1 MLKFCF
7 PLFIGIFDF
16 YFEDM
21 ATYESV
27 IKITGAVGDL
37 VFYTLNGKNVVRK
50 KSGFNK
56 AAFKKNPSYEKVRQN
71 SSEFGHCSKIGKII
85 RKSLEVYIKES
96 GDPLLYQKFAKVMTA
111 IKDLDIISERGK
123 RTVENGLKTEEGRKL
138 LRAFQLGTIHTVSDC
153 IRSQNHVLY
162 KNKGCTTDEGV
173 ILTLQLD
180 SESYSI
186 ETHEEIISWNQQE
199 EKSFK
204 KYFSED
210 DFLLYF
216 VALKNE
222 KDEITHMG
230 FV

>member
-173 ILTLQLD
+173 ILTLKLD

-186 ETHEEIISWNQQE
+186 ETHEEIISWSQQQ

>member
-1 MLKFCF
+1 
-7 PLFIGIFDF
+7 
-16 YFEDM
+16 M

-85 RKSLEVYIKES
+85 RKSLEVYIKEA
-96 GDPLLYQKFAKVMTA
+96 GDPLLYQKFTKVMTT
-111 IKDLDIISERGK
+111 IKDLDTLSERGK
-123 RTVENGLKTEEGRKL
+123 RTVENGLKTEDGRKL
-138 LRAFQLGTIHTVSDC
+138 LREFQLGTFHDISDC
-153 IRSQNHVLY
+153 VRMKDHVLY
-162 KNKGCTTDEGV
+162 KNELCRSEYAV
-173 ILTLQLD
+173 IMTMKLD
-180 SESYSI
+180 AENYSI
-186 ETHEEIISWNQQE
+186 ESSEEIVYWNQQQD
-199 EKSFK
+199 KSFK

-210 DFLLYF
+210 DILIYF

-222 KDEITHMG
+222 NDKITHMG